1 VKIPYEY
8 YTEKVDTVRI
18 IKQYGTVVRV
28 AGLVVE
34 SRGPAVSIGSLC
46 RIESPEMAAAIPAEV
61 VGFKENI
68 IYLMPLGSI
77 QGITPGSI
85 VTSTGEKLRVPV
97 GDDLLGRVINGL
109 GHPIDGNGPLLSTS
123 YRSLYADP
131 PPSLK
136 RQRIV
141 DPLFTGIR
149 AIDTMCTCGKGQ
161 RIGIFSGSGVGK
173 SVLMGMIAR
182 GTSADVTVIGLVG
195 ERSREVK
202 EFIAK
207 DLGEEGL
214 KRSVVVAVTSD
225 EPALIR
231 LKGIL
236 TATTVAEYFR
246 DQGKDV
252 LLLVD
257 SLTRVAM
264 AQREIGLAVG
274 EPPATKGYPPSV
286 FALLPRILER
296 SGPGERGSITGLYT
310 VLVEG
315 DDFNEPISD
324 AVRSV
329 IDGHVVLSRSLASR
343 NQYPA
348 IDVLD
353 SVSRLMLDVI
363 TPQHKEAS
371 GTLKEL
377 MAVYRDAEDLI
388 NIGAYVKG
396 SSRKID
402 RAIAHI
408 DDIMQ
413 FLRQGINDRLEPEAA
428 IAGLIELAAQAAP
441 EAKAVSDAEKAHAA
455 V

>member
-1 VKIPYEY
+1 MKIPYEFY
-8 YTEKVDTVRI
+8 ADKIDQVRL
-18 IKQYGTVVRV
+18 IKQYGTVSRV

-34 SRGPAVSIGSLC
+34 SKGPAVPIGSLC
-46 RIESPEMAAAIPAEV
+46 RIESPETRSSIPAEV
-61 VGFKENI
+61 VGFKESTL
-68 IYLMPLGSI
+68 YLMPLGSI
-77 QGITPGSI
+77 QGVNPGSI
-85 VTSTGEKLRVPV
+85 VTSTGEQLRVPV
-97 GDDLLGRVINGL
+97 GDHLIGRVVSGL
-109 GHPIDGNGPLLSTS
+109 GVPIDDGEGLTSTVR
-123 YRSLYADP
+123 RSLYAEP

-136 RQRIV
+136 RKRIA
-141 DPLFTGIR
+141 DPLFTGIK
-149 AIDTMCTCGKGQ
+149 AVDTMITCGKGQ
-161 RIGIFSGSGVGK
+161 RVGIFSGSGVGK

-182 GTSADVTVIGLVG
+182 NTSADVTVIGLVG

-202 EFIAK
+202 EFVTR

-214 KRSVVVAVTSD
+214 SRSVVVAVTSD

-236 TATTVAEYFR
+236 TATTIAEYFR

-274 EPPATKGYPPSV
+274 EPPATKGYPPSA
-286 FALLPRILER
+286 FALLPKILER
-296 SGPGERGSITGLYT
+296 SGPGEKGSITGLYT

-343 NQYPA
+343 NHYPA
-348 IDVLD
+348 IDVLE

-363 TPQHKEAS
+363 TPEHREAA
-371 GTLKEL
+371 GKIKEL
-377 MAVYRDAEDLI
+377 LSVYRDAEDLI

-396 SSRKID
+396 SSPKID
-402 RAIAHI
+402 RAIANI
-408 DDIMQ
+408 DRINQ
-413 FLRQGINDRLEPEAA
+413 FLQQDIHDRVDSEAA
-428 IAGLIELAAQAAP
+428 INELLGLIDGAP
-441 EAKAVSDAEKAHAA
+441 QPAPEKAHAQ